1 MSKIGPI
8 AQSDTSIITDGLIY
22 NLDFSK
28 FSCFPRTGTTVTDLE
43 GSLTGTVN
51 NGTSFSTDNLGI
63 FDFDGVDDQIDY
75 GKPAILETYPLSIG
89 IWFNADS
96 TNTKSDGIITKGT
109 TRGSTSQRSFDV
121 FGNGTDLIF
130 VVSNGSSY
138 VINIRDTYPSLNAW
152 HHLVCMWDGT
162 TNSNGAKMYL
172 NGSLFAQGTSTDTSF
187 ATAHNIFAG
196 GNRSGFFWDG
206 KIAVTRF
213 YNRILTADEVAINY
227 NAIKERFEL

>member
-8 AQSDTSIITDGLIY
+8 AQSDTSIVTDGLIY
-22 NLDFSK
+22 NMDFSK
-28 FSCFPRTGTTVTDLE
+28 FTCYPRTGTTCTDLE

-51 NGTSFSTDNLGI
+51 NGTSFSTDNLGV

-75 GKPAILETYPLSIG
+75 SKPAILETYPLSIEV
-89 IWFNADS
+89 WFYADN
-96 TNTKSDGIITKGT
+96 TNTKNDGIITKGT
-109 TRGSTSQRSFDV
+109 TRGSQSQRSFDI
-121 FGNGTDLIF
+121 FGNGTNLLF
-130 VVSNGSSY
+130 VISDGSSY
-138 VINIRDTYPSLNAW
+138 IVNISSTYPSLNTW

-172 NGSLFAQGTSTDTSF
+172 DGSLFAQGTSTSTSF

-196 GNRSGFFWDG
+196 GSRVPYYFDG

-213 YNRILTADEVAINY
+213 YNRILTTDEVAINY
-227 NAIKERFEL
+227 NAIKERFE

>member
-1 MSKIGPI
+1 MSKIGAI

-22 NLDFSK
+22 NMDFSK
-28 FSCFPRTGTTVTDLE
+28 FSCYTRSGTTCTDLE
-43 GSLTGTVN
+43 GSLAGTIN
-51 NGTSFSTDNLGI
+51 NGASFSTANLGV

-96 TNTKSDGIITKGT
+96 TDTKNDGIITKGT

-121 FGNGTDLIF
+121 FGNGTNLIF

-138 VINIRDTYPSLNAW
+138 VVNISSTYPSLNAW

-162 TNSNGAKMYL
+162 TDSNGAKMYL
-172 NGSLFAQGTSTDTSF
+172 DGSLFAQGTATNTNF

-196 GNRSGFFWDG
+196 GNRSGYFWDG